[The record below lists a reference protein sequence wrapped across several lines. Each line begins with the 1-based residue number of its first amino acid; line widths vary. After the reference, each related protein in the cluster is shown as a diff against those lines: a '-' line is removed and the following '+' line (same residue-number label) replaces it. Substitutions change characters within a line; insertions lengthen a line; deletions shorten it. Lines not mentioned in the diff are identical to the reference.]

1 MSPMMLPTSRM
12 NRLQSLAL
20 AVLLLAATAGCT
32 NDPDTVVSG
41 PSNLGPTSFTQVFSG
56 TLLPGGSQSYAF
68 TLAAGAPLRV
78 SLSSLTDL
86 AENPVSSSLRLTF
99 GRPQG
104 TGCGALQTVTVPASL
119 ATHLIFQ
126 PSAGTYCVGVA
137 DVGQL
142 SASAVFGVRITQ
154 GEPTSFA
161 KPGTDTYTSVLFPG
175 GFTSRTFEASEAGTV
190 TVIMDTIAP
199 DSVASLAGG
208 VGFPRTD
215 GGGCQLTSTFVAS
228 RGAQLAVPVEI
239 GTYCV
244 KISDPGTLT
253 QLTSFSLRIIHP

>member
-1 MSPMMLPTSRM
+1 MTSKK
-12 NRLQSLAL
+12 RLQSLAL
-20 AVLLLAATAGCT
+20 GVLLVAATACGQ
-32 NDPDTVVSG
+32 NDPDNVVSG
-41 PSNLGPTSFTQVFSG
+41 PSNFAPTSFTQVFSG

-68 TLAAGAPLRV
+68 SLAASAPLRV
-78 SLSSLTDL
+78 SLSSLTDIT
-86 AENPVSSSLRLTF
+86 ENPLPSSLQLTF

-142 SASAVFGVRITQ
+142 SATAVFGVRITQ
-154 GEPTSFA
+154 GEPTSLA
-161 KPGTDTYTSVLFPG
+161 KPGTETYASVLFPG
-175 GFTSRTFEASEAGTV
+175 GFTSRTFDASAAGTV
-190 TVIMDTIAP
+190 TVIMDTISP
-199 DSVASLAGG
+199 ESVASLAGG
-208 VGFPRTD
+208 LGFPRSD

-239 GTYCV
+239 GTYCIKV
-244 KISDPGTLT
+244 SDPGTLT

>member
-1 MSPMMLPTSRM
+1 M
-12 NRLQSLAL
+12 NRLQSIAL
-20 AVLLLAATAGCT
+20 AVLLVAATACGQ
-32 NDPDTVVSG
+32 NDPDNVVSG

-68 TLAAGAPLRV
+68 ALAASAPLRV
-78 SLSSLTDL
+78 SLSSLTDIT
-86 AENPVSSSLRLTF
+86 ENPLPSSLMLTF

-104 TGCGALQTVTVPASL
+104 TGCGALQSVTVPASL

-154 GEPTSFA
+154 GEPTSLA
-161 KPGTDTYTSVLFPG
+161 KPGTETYASVLFPG
-175 GFTSRTFEASEAGTV
+175 GFTSRTFEASAAGTV
-190 TVIMDTIAP
+190 TVIMDTISP

-208 VGFPRTD
+208 LGFPRSD

-228 RGAQLAVPVEI
+228 RGAQLAVPVEV
-239 GTYCV
+239 GTYCIKV
-244 KISDPGTLT
+244 SDPGTLT

>member
-1 MSPMMLPTSRM
+1 MTSRM

-20 AVLLLAATAGCT
+20 GVYLVAATACGQ
-32 NDPDTVVSG
+32 NDPGNVVSG
-41 PSNLGPTSFTQVFSG
+41 PSNFSPTSFTQVFSG

-68 TLAAGAPLRV
+68 SLAASAPLRV

-86 AENPVSSSLRLTF
+86 TENPISSSLRLTF

-104 TGCGALQTVTVPASL
+104 TGCGSLQTVTVSASL

-126 PSAGTYCVGVA
+126 PSAGTYCVGIA
-137 DVGQL
+137 DAGQL
-142 SASAVFGVRITQ
+142 NASAVFGVRITQ

-161 KPGTDTYTSVLFPG
+161 KPGTETYTSVLFPG
-175 GFTSRTFEASEAGTV
+175 GFTSRSFEASAAGTV

-208 VGFPRTD
+208 LGFPRSD

-244 KISDPGTLT
+244 KVSDPGTLT

>member
-1 MSPMMLPTSRM
+1 MTLMMLPISRT
-12 NRLQSLAL
+12 NRFQALAL
-20 AVLLLAATAGCT
+20 AVLLGAAAACGQ
-32 NDPDTVVSG
+32 NDPDNVVTG
-41 PSNLGPTSFTQVFSG
+41 PSFAATSFTQVFSG

-68 TLAAGAPLRV
+68 SLAASAPLRV

-86 AENPVSSSLRLTF
+86 TENPLSGSLKLTF

-104 TGCGALQTVTVPASL
+104 TGCGSLQSVTVPASL
-119 ATHLIFQ
+119 ATHLLFQ
-126 PSAGTYCVGVA
+126 PSAGTYCVAVA

-142 SASAVFGVRITQ
+142 SAAAVFGVRITQ

-161 KPGTDTYTSVLFPG
+161 KPETETYTSVLFPG
-175 GFTSRTFEASEAGTV
+175 GFTSRTFEASAAGTV

-208 VGFPRTD
+208 LGFPRSD

-228 RGAQLAVPVEI
+228 RGAQLAVPVEV

-244 KISDPGTLT
+244 KVSDPGTLT

>member
-1 MSPMMLPTSRM
+1 MTMMLPTSRM
-12 NRLQSLAL
+12 NRLQTLTL
-20 AVLLLAATAGCT
+20 AVLLVSATACGQ
-32 NDPDTVVSG
+32 NDPDNVVTG
-41 PSNLGPTSFTQVFSG
+41 PSNLGQTSFTQVFAG
-56 TLLPGGSQSYAF
+56 TLLPGASQSYAF
-68 TLAAGAPLRV
+68 SLASSAPLRV

-86 AENPVSSSLRLTF
+86 TENPLSSSLRLTF

-104 TGCGALQTVTVPASL
+104 TGCGALESVTVPASL

-154 GEPTSFA
+154 GEPTSLA
-161 KPGTDTYTSVLFPG
+161 KPGTETYTSVLFPG
-175 GFTSRTFEASEAGTV
+175 GFTSRTFDASAAGTV
-190 TVIMDTIAP
+190 TVIMDTISP

-208 VGFPRTD
+208 LGFPRSD

-239 GTYCV
+239 GTYCIKV
-244 KISDPGTLT
+244 SDPGTLT

>member
-1 MSPMMLPTSRM
+1 VSTSSGIARCSAW
-12 NRLQSLAL
+12 QH
-20 AVLLLAATAGCT
+20 LLAARFRA
-32 NDPDTVVSG
+32 SG
-41 PSNLGPTSFTQVFSG
+41 VLGWARVTPTRSF
-56 TLLPGGSQSYAF
+56 A
-68 TLAAGAPLRV
+68 
-78 SLSSLTDL
+78 
-86 AENPVSSSLRLTF
+86 
-99 GRPQG
+99 
-104 TGCGALQTVTVPASL
+104 
-119 ATHLIFQ
+119 LIFQ

-154 GEPTSFA
+154 GEPTSLA

-175 GFTSRTFEASEAGTV
+175 GFTSRTFEASAAGTV
-190 TVIMDTIAP
+190 TVIMDTITP

-208 VGFPRTD
+208 LGFPRTD

-228 RGAQLAVPVEI
+228 RGAQLAVPVET

-244 KISDPGTLT
+244 KVSDPGTLT